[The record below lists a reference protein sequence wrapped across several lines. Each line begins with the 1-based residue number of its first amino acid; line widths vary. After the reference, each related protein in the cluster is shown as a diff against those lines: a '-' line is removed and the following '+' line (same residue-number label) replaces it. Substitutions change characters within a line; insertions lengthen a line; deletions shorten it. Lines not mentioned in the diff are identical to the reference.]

1 MTRSPNPAVQPNRAR
16 RRPLRALGLSIGF
29 AALAMSSTSSFAYEA
44 ALTSATAPAAVTAT
58 ASRIT
63 SPREAFGHE
72 VGADYQLVNYTQW
85 EAYLKTLAI
94 QSDRMKLVEIGKSS
108 EGRTQYI
115 AIVSSPANL
124 ANLDRY
130 KDIARRL
137 AKVDGVDEAQAR
149 ALSAEG
155 KAVVWIDGGLHATE
169 TVPPQALIAAVHEW
183 LTADDAEALRVLD
196 NTIILFA
203 PLNPD
208 GMELVSNWYMRNA
221 DPLKREFNSIPV
233 LYQKYVGHDN
243 NRDYYMSAMEETT
256 NVNRQFFRE
265 WFPQIIYNHHQT
277 APAGTVIFMP
287 PFRDPFNYNYDPLV
301 MGTLSEVGAVM
312 HSRLIEEGKP
322 GSTMRSGA
330 NYSTWNNGMER
341 SITYFHNAVGL
352 LTEITGNPTPSQI
365 SLIPQNQLPRNDLP
379 MPVAPQTWHFAQSI
393 EYSQSINRAVL
404 DYASRNKDR
413 LLFNIWRMGQNA
425 IDKGNTDT
433 WRITPSRVDA
443 LNEAAKAQG
452 GEANRDSRRGVD
464 PALYETVLRAP
475 ENRDPRGYVIPADQ
489 ADLPTAVAFLNAL
502 IKTGVDVDRATR
514 AFTVGGKTYPAGS
527 YVVKTN
533 QAYRPHVLD
542 MFEPQDHPHDLQY
555 PGGPPA
561 LPYDATGYTLA
572 LQMGVKFDRILD
584 GFEAPTERVAD
595 VMTPPPG
602 TIEGS
607 GRAGWL
613 IDHAPVNNF
622 ILTNR
627 LLAAGVPVFWQEG
640 ETRAGRASLAPGA
653 LWIPASDAA
662 RPIVEAA
669 VKDLGLNAHAVARA
683 PTGDKIAL
691 KPVRI
696 GLVDR
701 YGGSM
706 PSGWTRWMLEQFE
719 YPFQIIY
726 PQRLD
731 AGDLAK
737 DFDVLVFSS
746 DIIPN
751 DLSASAQ
758 RREEPAPESIP
769 AEYRSWL
776 GPITTEKTVPQIDAF
791 VRGGGSVV
799 TIGSSHRLATA
810 LGAPVQDVLLGAD
823 GKAPAS
829 TDFFIPGAVL
839 RTEVDNR
846 QPLAFGAGA
855 QMDVFFNRNTGFRHT
870 GDTGSIVR
878 YPQQVAV
885 SSGWAI
891 GPQKL
896 SGADA
901 VLDLQHGQGRLIV
914 LGPDVVNRAQ
924 ARSSVRLLF
933 NALFYGPAKAKAA
946 E

>member
-1 MTRSPNPAVQPNRAR
+1 MIRPSPSADRRSPVSR
-16 RRPLRALGLSIGF
+16 RRPIRTLAWTVGF
-29 AALAMSSTSSFAYEA
+29 AAFALNGASALAYEA
-44 ALTSATAPAAVTAT
+44 VLTEAPAAVAAPAT

-63 SPREAFGHE
+63 SPQEAFGHA
-72 VGADYQLVNYTQW
+72 VGADYHLVNYTQW
-85 EAYLKTLAI
+85 EAYLKTLAS

-115 AIVSSPANL
+115 AIVSTPQNL

-130 KDIARRL
+130 QEIARRL
-137 AKVDGVDEAQAR
+137 AKAEGVTEDEAR
-149 ALSAEG
+149 AMSAEG
-155 KAVVWIDGGLHATE
+155 KAVVWIDGGLHSTE

-183 LTADDAEALRVLD
+183 LTAEDAEALRVLND
-196 NTIILFA
+196 TIILFA

-208 GMELVSNWYMRNA
+208 GMELVSNWYMRNE
-221 DPLKREFNSIPV
+221 DPLKREFASIPV

-243 NRDYYMSAMEETT
+243 NRDYYLSAMAETT

-277 APAGTVIFMP
+277 APAGTVVFMP

-301 MGTLSEVGAVM
+301 MGTLSEVGAAM

-330 NYSTWNNGMER
+330 SYSTWNNGMER

-352 LTEITGNPTPSQI
+352 LTEITGHPTPSQI
-365 SLIPQNQLPRNDLP
+365 SLIPQNQLARNDLP

-404 DYASRNKDR
+404 NYASRNKDR

-433 WRITPSRVDA
+433 WRITPTGVEA
-443 LNEAAKAQG
+443 LVEAAQG
-452 GEANRDSRRGVD
+452 QTAVAGRRGVD
-464 PALYETVLRAP
+464 PALYEQVLRDPAR
-475 ENRDPRGYVIPADQ
+475 RDPRGYVIPADQ
-489 ADLPTAVAFLNAL
+489 ADLPNAVAFLNSL

-514 AFTVGGKTYPAGS
+514 AFTIGDTTYPAGS
-527 YVVKTN
+527 YVVKTA

-595 VMTPPPG
+595 IMAPPPG
-602 TIEGS
+602 KIEGS

-613 IDHAPVNNF
+613 IDHAPVNGY
-622 ILTNR
+622 ILSNR
-627 LLAAGVPVFWQEG
+627 LLKAGVPVFWQEG
-640 ETRAGRASLAPGA
+640 ETRAGRQTLAPGA

-662 RPIVEAA
+662 RSIVEAA
-669 VKDLGLNAHAVARA
+669 VRDLGLNAHAAARA
-683 PTGDKIAL
+683 PGGDKIAL
-691 KPVRI
+691 KPVRV

-706 PSGWTRWMLEQFE
+706 ASGWTRWMLEQFE
-719 YPFQIIY
+719 YPFEVVY

-731 AGDLAK
+731 AGDLAR
-737 DFDVLVFSS
+737 DFDVLVFAS
-746 DIIPN
+746 DMIPA
-751 DLSASAQ
+751 DLSAAAQ
-758 RREEPAPESIP
+758 RGQPEPQSIP

-776 GPITTEKTVPQIDAF
+776 GHITADKTVPQLDAF

-799 TIGSSHRLATA
+799 TIGSAHRLATA
-810 LGAPVQDVLLGAD
+810 MGAPVQDVLLGAD

-839 RTEVDNR
+839 KTEVDNR
-846 QPLAFGAGA
+846 QPLAFGAPA
-855 QMDVFFNRNTGFRHT
+855 QMNVFFNRNSGFRRT
-870 GDTGSIVR
+870 GETGSIVR
-878 YPQQVAV
+878 YPEQVAV
-885 SSGWAI
+885 ASGWAI
-891 GPQKL
+891 GKQKL
-896 SGADA
+896 AGSDA
-901 VLDLQHGQGRLIV
+901 VLDLPHGEGRVIV

-933 NALFYGPAKAKAA
+933 NALFYGPAVSA
-946 E
+946 EE

>member
-1 MTRSPNPAVQPNRAR
+1 MTRSIA
-16 RRPLRALGLSIGF
+16 GLSVGLTTGL
-29 AALAMSSTSSFAYEA
+29 ALLALSSTSVLALEA
-44 ALTSATAPAAVTAT
+44 AVAPNVSAATAIAAPPAAH
-58 ASRIT
+58 IT
-63 SPREAFGHE
+63 TPREAFGFDI
-72 VGADYQLVNYTQW
+72 GADYQLVNYTQW
-85 EAYLKTLAI
+85 EAYLKTLAS
-94 QSDRMKLVEIGKSS
+94 QSDRMKLVEIGKTS

-115 AIVSSPANL
+115 AIVSTPENL
-124 ANLDRY
+124 AHLDRY
-130 KDIARRL
+130 REIARCL
-137 AKVDGVDEAQAR
+137 AKAEGVSEAEAH
-149 ALSAEG
+149 AMAAEG

-169 TVPPQALIAAVHEW
+169 TVPPQALIATVYEW
-183 LTADDAEALRVLD
+183 LTAQDPEALRVLND
-196 NTIILFA
+196 TVILFA

-208 GMELVSNWYMRNA
+208 GMELVSNWYMRNT
-221 DPLKREFNSIPV
+221 DPLKREFNSLPV

-243 NRDYYMSAMEETT
+243 NRDYYLSAMAETT

-277 APAGTVIFMP
+277 APAGTVVFMP

-301 MGTLSEVGAVM
+301 MGTLSEVGAAM

-352 LTEITGNPTPSQI
+352 LTEITGHPTPSQI
-365 SLIPQNQLPRNDLP
+365 GLIPDNQLPRNDLP
-379 MPVAPQTWHFAQSI
+379 MPIAPQPWHFAQSI

-404 DYASRNKDR
+404 NYASRNKDR

-433 WRITPSRVDA
+433 WRITPTGVEA
-443 LNEAAKAQG
+443 LEAAA
-452 GEANRDSRRGVD
+452 GENARRID
-464 PALYETVLRAP
+464 PALYDRILHAP
-475 ENRDPRGYVIPADQ
+475 ERRDPRGYVIPADQ
-489 ADLPTAVAFLNAL
+489 ADLPTAVAFLNSL

-514 AFTVGGKTYPAGS
+514 AFTVEGKTYPAGS
-527 YVVKTN
+527 YVVRTA

-555 PGGPPA
+555 PGGPPK

-584 GFEAPTERVAD
+584 GFQAPTERVSD
-595 VMTPPPG
+595 VMAPPPG
-602 TIEGS
+602 KIEGS

-613 IDHAPVNNF
+613 IDHAPVNGY
-622 ILTNR
+622 ILSNR
-627 LLAAGVPVFWQEG
+627 LLKAGVPVFWQEG
-640 ETRAGRASLAPGA
+640 ETRAGRATLAPGA
-653 LWIPASDAA
+653 LWIPADDKA

-669 VKDLGLNAHAVARA
+669 VRDLGLNAYAAARA
-683 PTGDKIAL
+683 PVGEKIAL

-706 PSGWTRWMLEQFE
+706 ASGWTRWLLEQYE
-719 YPFQIIY
+719 YPFQIVY

-737 DFDVLVFSS
+737 DFDVLVFAS
-746 DIIPN
+746 DMIPA
-751 DLSASAQ
+751 DLSDQ
-758 RREEPAPESIP
+758 RDQPAPDSIP
-769 AEYRSWL
+769 AEYRPWL
-776 GPITTEKTVPQIDAF
+776 GTISADKTYPQIDAF

-799 TIGSSHRLATA
+799 TIGSSHRLAAA
-810 LGAPVQDVLLGAD
+810 LGAPVQDVLLGGD
-823 GKAPAS
+823 GKPPAS
-829 TDFFIPGAVL
+829 TDFFIPGALL

-846 QPLAFGAGA
+846 RPLAFGVTDRL
-855 QMDVFFNRNTGFRHT
+855 DVFFNRNTGFRHA
-870 GDTGSIVR
+870 GEGASIVR
-878 YPQQVAV
+878 YPEQVAV

-901 VLDLQHGQGRLIV
+901 VLDLPHGQGRVIV

-924 ARSSVRLLF
+924 ARASTRLLF
-933 NALFYGPAKAKAA
+933 NALFYGPAVSH
-946 E
+946 EQ

>member
-1 MTRSPNPAVQPNRAR
+1 MTTADRRIRATA
-16 RRPLRALGLSIGF
+16 PWAAGL
-29 AALAMSSTSSFAYEA
+29 AALLLSATSALAYEA
-44 ALTSATAPAAVTAT
+44 ALAEPPVAASAT

-63 SPREAFGHE
+63 TPRQAFGFD
-72 VGADYQLVNYTQW
+72 VGADYHLVNYTQW
-85 EAYLKTLAI
+85 EAYLKTLAG

-115 AIVSSPANL
+115 AIVSSPENL
-124 ANLDRY
+124 THLDRY
-130 KDIARRL
+130 QEIARRL
-137 AKVDGVDEAQAR
+137 AKAEGVSEEQAR
-149 ALSAEG
+149 AMSAEG
-155 KAVVWIDGGLHATE
+155 KAVVWIDGGLHSTE

-183 LTADDAEALRVLD
+183 LTAEDPEALRVLND
-196 NTIILFA
+196 TIILFA

-208 GMELVSNWYMRNA
+208 GMELVSNWYMRNE

-243 NRDYYMSAMEETT
+243 NRDYYLSAMAETT

-277 APAGTVIFMP
+277 APAGTVVFMP

-301 MGTLSEVGAVM
+301 MGTLSEVGAAM

-330 NYSTWNNGMER
+330 SYSTWNNGMER

-352 LTEITGNPTPSQI
+352 LTEITGHPTPSQI
-365 SLIPQNQLPRNDLP
+365 SLIPQNQLARNDLP
-379 MPVAPQTWHFAQSI
+379 MPVAPQTWRFAQSI

-404 DYASRNKDR
+404 NYASRNKDR

-433 WRITPSRVDA
+433 WRITPTGVEA
-443 LNEAAKAQG
+443 LVEAA
-452 GEANRDSRRGVD
+452 GENANARRGVD
-464 PALYETVLRAP
+464 PALYDKVLRDPAR
-475 ENRDPRGYVIPADQ
+475 RDPRGYVIPADQ
-489 ADLPTAVAFLNAL
+489 ADLPTAVAFLNSL

-514 AFTVGGKTYPAGS
+514 AFTVGGKTYRAGS
-527 YVVKTN
+527 YVVKTA

-595 VMTPPPG
+595 VMAPPPG
-602 TIEGS
+602 KIEGS

-613 IDHAPVNNF
+613 IDHAPINGY
-622 ILTNR
+622 ILSNR
-627 LLAAGVPVFWQEG
+627 LLKAGVAVYWQEG
-640 ETRAGRASLAPGA
+640 ETRAGRATLAPGA

-669 VKDLGLNAHAVARA
+669 VRDLGLNAHAAARA
-683 PTGDKIAL
+683 PGGDKIAL
-691 KPVRI
+691 KPVRV

-706 PSGWTRWMLEQFE
+706 ASGWTRFMLEQFE
-719 YPFQIIY
+719 YPFEVVY

-737 DFDVLVFSS
+737 DFDVLVFAS
-746 DIIPN
+746 DMIPTN
-751 DLSASAQ
+751 LSAQ
-758 RREEPAPESIP
+758 DVDDRQPQPEAIP

-776 GPITTEKTVPQIDAF
+776 GNISTDKTVPQIDAF

-799 TIGSSHRLATA
+799 TIGSAHRLAA
-810 LGAPVQDVLLGAD
+810 AMGAQVEDVLRTDD
-823 GKAPAS
+823 GKPLAS
-829 TDFFIPGAVL
+829 TDFFIPGAIL
-839 RTEVDNR
+839 KTEVDNR
-846 QPLAFGAGA
+846 QPLAFGAPA
-855 QMDVFFNRNTGFRHT
+855 QMDVFFNRNAGFRHA
-870 GDTGSIVR
+870 GEGAPIAR
-878 YPQQVAV
+878 YPEQVAV

-891 GPQKL
+891 GSQKL

-901 VLDLQHGQGRLIV
+901 VLDLPHGDGRLIV

-933 NALFYGPAKAKAA
+933 NALFYGPATTAKT
-946 E
+946 EQ